1 MSMTCPRL
9 GLRHNPRPGPGFNP
23 KDLIQD
29 LNLVQDQVQEALG
42 PGSGLGPT
50 PVIHYQDPGQEL
62 SFDDDRGI

>member
-1 MSMTCPRL
+1 MTCPRL

-42 PGSGLGPT
+42 PRSGL
-50 PVIHYQDPGQEL
+50 VLVHYQDPGQEL